1 MTVTAASTP
10 PAVLLGGTANA
21 LSVARSLRAAGVR
34 VHALGNGG
42 SPVRHS
48 RACAVFVDLGRE
60 EGVQERWLAWLQHAG
75 PRGAVVLPCDDD
87 GLELVVRNRR
97 RLSALGY
104 VLIEADDGVVLDM
117 LDKNRTYAL
126 AGELGIPAP
135 QTFTVRTPGDVEA
148 VADRVAYP
156 CALKPVQS
164 HRFQRRTGS
173 GRKAYVVHDAAEL
186 RARFAETLELG
197 VEMLVTEIIPGG
209 DDQVFGYHSYLDEHG
224 EPLFGLT
231 KRKLRSYPIQFGLG
245 CYHETTVDPEL
256 AELGQAFMQKVGV
269 RGLANVEFKRDAR
282 DGRLKLIE
290 CNHRFTAPNEQF
302 RIAGIDI
309 ALFTYCRLAGRP
321 MPRVDRYR
329 AGVRLWHPGTDARA
343 FLALRRRGELS
354 LAGWLRSVARPQHFP
369 LFRWDDPQPSL
380 GLHAVRARRLVR
392 KGVIRR
398 LGAPPVPAAAL
409 APAAVPGE
417 APAARLVELPAAA
430 AIGVVPALA
439 TADDRAA

>member
-1 MTVTAASTP
+1 MTARSALRP

-21 LSVARSLRAAGVR
+21 VSVARSLCAAGVE
-34 VHALGNGG
+34 VIALGNGA

-48 RACAVFVDLGRE
+48 RGCARFVDLGRE
-60 EGVQERWLAWLQHAG
+60 EGVQERWLRWLLDDG
-75 PRGAVVLPCDDD
+75 PWGAVVLPCDDD
-87 GLELVVRNRR
+87 GLELVVRHRR
-97 RLSALGY
+97 TLVELGY
-104 VLIEADDGVVLDM
+104 LPIEADDGVVLDM

-126 AGELGIPAP
+126 ARELGIDAP
-135 QTFTVRTPGDVEA
+135 QTFTVRTPADVDA
-148 VADRVAYP
+148 IADRVAYP

-173 GRKAYVVHDAAEL
+173 GRKAYVVADAAEL
-186 RARFAETLELG
+186 RERFAQTVQLG

-209 DDQVFGYHSYLDEHG
+209 DDQVLGYHSYVDEHG
-224 EPLFGLT
+224 EPLFELT
-231 KRKLRSYPIQFGLG
+231 KRKLRSYPVGFGLG

-256 AELGQAFMQKVGV
+256 AELGRAFMRRVGV

-321 MPRVDRYR
+321 TPAVDRYR

-354 LAGWLRSVARPQHFP
+354 LAGWLRSVARRQHFP

-380 GLHAVRARRLVR
+380 GLHAVRARRLVHKR
-392 KGVIRR
+392 VARR
-398 LGAPPVPAAAL
+398 RDVEAAAVATVPVTVPAAA
-409 APAAVPGE
+409 PASRPFGLHDGRHE
-417 APAARLVELPAAA
+417 GAAHELV
-430 AIGVVPALA
+430 ALE
-439 TADDRAA
+439 DRAA

>member
-1 MTVTAASTP
+1 MADRSASNP

-21 LSVARSLRAAGVR
+21 VSVARSLSAAGVE
-34 VHALGNGG
+34 VVALGNGG
-42 SPVRHS
+42 SPVRRS
-48 RACAVFVDLGRE
+48 RACARFVDLGRE
-60 EGVQERWLAWLQHAG
+60 DGVQDRWLAWLLDDG
-75 PRGAVVLPCDDD
+75 PWGAVVLPCDDD

-97 RLSALGY
+97 ALEELGY

-126 AGELGIPAP
+126 AGELGIDAP
-135 QTFTVRTPGDVEA
+135 QTFTVRTRADVDA
-148 VADRVAYP
+148 IAGRVAYP

-173 GRKAYVVHDAAEL
+173 GRKAYVVADAAEL
-186 RARFAETLELG
+186 RERFAETLELG
-197 VEMLVTEIIPGG
+197 VEMLVTEIIPGS

-224 EPLFGLT
+224 QALFELT
-231 KRKLRSYPIQFGLG
+231 KRKLRSYPVQFGLG
-245 CYHETTVDPEL
+245 CYHETTVDHEL
-256 AELGQAFMQKVGV
+256 AELGRAFMRKVGV

-309 ALFTYCRLAGRP
+309 ALFTYCRLAGLPTPVVDGYRP
-321 MPRVDRYR
+321 
-329 AGVRLWHPGTDARA
+329 GVRLWHPGTDARA

-354 LAGWLRSVARPQHFP
+354 LAAWLRSVARPQHFP

-392 KGVIRR
+392 KRVARR
-398 LGAPPVPAAAL
+398 RTAEPAVTAPVPAMAAS
-409 APAAVPGE
+409 E
-417 APAARLVELPAAA
+417 QRTARLVELTPAGA
-430 AIGVVPALA
+430 GRPLPELVP
-439 TADDRAA
+439 ADDRAA